1 MQSEISS
8 CVLFFCY
15 SFKPP
20 TFDGETLLDKLS
32 PFHLAIPVND
42 LDKAKEFYNG
52 LLGAEIGRSD
62 PTWIDFN
69 FYGHQLVCHLTESSN
84 AQNKNPVDQHDVPV
98 PHFGI
103 VLEWDTFH
111 QLAMDLKNNKVE
123 FIIEPTIR
131 FKGQVGE
138 QATLFLNDPSGNAIE
153 FKSFKDQENLFRKD

>member
-1 MQSEISS
+1 M
-8 CVLFFCY
+8 LFFSY
-15 SFKPP
+15 SFKPS

-52 LLGAEIGRSD
+52 LLRAEIGRSD

-69 FYGHQLVCHLTESSN
+69 FYGHQLVCHLIERSN
-84 AQNKNPVDQHDVPV
+84 AQSKNPVDQHDVPV

>member
-1 MQSEISS
+1 MS
-8 CVLFFCY
+8 
-15 SFKPP
+15 
-20 TFDGETLLDKLS
+20 KLS

-42 LDKAKEFYNG
+42 LDKAKDFYNG

-69 FYGHQLVCHLTESSN
+69 FYGHQLVCHLTESNN
-84 AQNKNPVDQHDVPV
+84 AQIKNPVDQHEVAV
-98 PHFGI
+98 PHVRI

-111 QLAMDLKNNKVE
+111 KLATDLKNNKVE

>member
-1 MQSEISS
+1 M
-8 CVLFFCY
+8 CY
-15 SFKPP
+15 SFKPS

-42 LDKAKEFYNG
+42 LDKAKDFYNG

-69 FYGHQLVCHLTESSN
+69 FYGHQLVCHLTERNNTQS
-84 AQNKNPVDQHDVPV
+84 KNPVDQHEVPV

>member
-1 MQSEISS
+1 M
-8 CVLFFCY
+8 LFFSY
-15 SFKPP
+15 SFKPS

-52 LLGAEIGRSD
+52 LLRAEIGRSD

-69 FYGHQLVCHLTESSN
+69 FFGHQLVCHLTESSN

>member
-1 MQSEISS
+1 M
-8 CVLFFCY
+8 
-15 SFKPP
+15 
-20 TFDGETLLDKLS
+20 
-32 PFHLAIPVND
+32 
-42 LDKAKEFYNG
+42 
-52 LLGAEIGRSD
+52 
-62 PTWIDFN
+62 
-69 FYGHQLVCHLTESSN
+69 VCHLIERSN
-84 AQNKNPVDQHDVPV
+84 AQSKNPVDQHDVPV

>member
-1 MQSEISS
+1 MI
-8 CVLFFCY
+8 
-15 SFKPP
+15 
-20 TFDGETLLDKLS
+20 
-32 PFHLAIPVND
+32 
-42 LDKAKEFYNG
+42 
-52 LLGAEIGRSD
+52 
-62 PTWIDFN
+62 
-69 FYGHQLVCHLTESSN
+69 ESSN
-84 AQNKNPVDQHDVPV
+84 AQSKNPVDQHDVPV

-138 QATLFLNDPSGNAIE
+138 QATLFLHDPSGNAIE

>member
-1 MQSEISS
+1 M
-8 CVLFFCY
+8 
-15 SFKPP
+15 
-20 TFDGETLLDKLS
+20 DKLN

-42 LDKAKEFYNG
+42 LEKAKDFYNG

-69 FYGHQLVCHLTESSN
+69 FYGHQLVCHLTERNNTQS
-84 AQNKNPVDQHDVPV
+84 KNPVDQHEVPV

>member
-1 MQSEISS
+1 M
-8 CVLFFCY
+8 LFFCY
-15 SFKPP
+15 SFKPS

-84 AQNKNPVDQHDVPV
+84 TQSKNPVDQHNVPV

>member
-8 CVLFFCY
+8 CVLFFSY
-15 SFKPP
+15 SFKPS

-52 LLGAEIGRSD
+52 LLRAEIGRSD

-69 FYGHQLVCHLTESSN
+69 FYGHQLVCHLIESSI
-84 AQNKNPVDQHDVPV
+84 AQSKNPVDQHDVPV

>member
-1 MQSEISS
+1 M
-8 CVLFFCY
+8 
-15 SFKPP
+15 
-20 TFDGETLLDKLS
+20 DKLS

>member
-1 MQSEISS
+1 MS
-8 CVLFFCY
+8 
-15 SFKPP
+15 
-20 TFDGETLLDKLS
+20 KLT

-42 LDKAKEFYNG
+42 LNQAKDFYNG

-69 FYGHQLVCHLTESSN
+69 FYGHQLVCHSSESNN
-84 AQNKNPVDQHDVPV
+84 AQSKNPVDQHEVPV

-111 QLAMDLKNNKVE
+111 KLATDLKNNKAE

>member
-1 MQSEISS
+1 M
-8 CVLFFCY
+8 LFFSY
-15 SFKPP
+15 SFKPS

-52 LLGAEIGRSD
+52 LLRAEIGRSD

-84 AQNKNPVDQHDVPV
+84 TQSKNPVDQHNVPV

>member
-1 MQSEISS
+1 M
-8 CVLFFCY
+8 
-15 SFKPP
+15 
-20 TFDGETLLDKLS
+20 GKLS

-42 LDKAKEFYNG
+42 LDKAKDFYNG

>member
-1 MQSEISS
+1 LS
-8 CVLFFCY
+8 
-15 SFKPP
+15 
-20 TFDGETLLDKLS
+20 KLS

-42 LDKAKEFYNG
+42 LNQAKDFYNG

-69 FYGHQLVCHLTESSN
+69 FYGHQLVCHLTETNNTQS
-84 AQNKNPVDQHDVPV
+84 KNPVDQHEVPV

-111 QLAMDLKNNKVE
+111 KLATDLKNNKVE

>member
-1 MQSEISS
+1 M
-8 CVLFFCY
+8 
-15 SFKPP
+15 
-20 TFDGETLLDKLS
+20 DKLS

-52 LLGAEIGRSD
+52 LLRAEIGRSD

>member
-1 MQSEISS
+1 M
-8 CVLFFCY
+8 
-15 SFKPP
+15 
-20 TFDGETLLDKLS
+20 DKLN

-42 LDKAKEFYNG
+42 LEKAKDFYNG

-69 FYGHQLVCHLTESSN
+69 FYGHQLVCHLTERNNTQS
-84 AQNKNPVDQHDVPV
+84 KNPVDQHEVPV

-123 FIIEPTIR
+123 FVIEPTIR

>member
-1 MQSEISS
+1 MQSEINS

-15 SFKPP
+15 FFKPS

-42 LDKAKEFYNG
+42 LDKAIEFYNG
-52 LLGAEIGRSD
+52 LLRAEIGRSD

-84 AQNKNPVDQHDVPV
+84 TQSKNPVDQHDVPV

>member
-1 MQSEISS
+1 M
-8 CVLFFCY
+8 
-15 SFKPP
+15 
-20 TFDGETLLDKLS
+20 DKLS

-42 LDKAKEFYNG
+42 LDKAIEFYTG
-52 LLGAEIGRSD
+52 LLRAEIGRSD

-84 AQNKNPVDQHDVPV
+84 TQSKNPVDQHNVPV

>member
-1 MQSEISS
+1 M
-8 CVLFFCY
+8 LFFCY
-15 SFKPP
+15 PFKPS
-20 TFDGETLLDKLS
+20 TLDGETLLDKLS

-52 LLGAEIGRSD
+52 LLRAEIGRSD
-62 PTWIDFN
+62 PTWVDFN
-69 FYGHQLVCHLTESSN
+69 FYGHQLVCHLTENNN
-84 AQNKNPVDQHDVPV
+84 AQSKNPVDQHDVPV

>member
-1 MQSEISS
+1 MS
-8 CVLFFCY
+8 
-15 SFKPP
+15 
-20 TFDGETLLDKLS
+20 KLT

-42 LDKAKEFYNG
+42 LDKAKDFYNG

>member
-15 SFKPP
+15 SFKPS

-84 AQNKNPVDQHDVPV
+84 TQSKNPVDQHNVPV

>member
-8 CVLFFCY
+8 CVLFFSY
-15 SFKPP
+15 SFKPS

-42 LDKAKEFYNG
+42 LDKAKDFYNG

>member
-1 MQSEISS
+1 M
-8 CVLFFCY
+8 LFFCY
-15 SFKPP
+15 SFKSS
-20 TFDGETLLDKLS
+20 TLDGETLLDKLS

-42 LDKAKEFYNG
+42 LDKAKDFYNG

-62 PTWIDFN
+62 PTWVDFN
-69 FYGHQLVCHLTESSN
+69 FYGHQLVCHLTENNN
-84 AQNKNPVDQHDVPV
+84 AQSKNPVDQHDVPV

>member
-8 CVLFFCY
+8 CVLFFSY
-15 SFKPP
+15 SFKPS

-52 LLGAEIGRSD
+52 LLRAEIGRSD

>member
-1 MQSEISS
+1 M
-8 CVLFFCY
+8 
-15 SFKPP
+15 
-20 TFDGETLLDKLS
+20 
-32 PFHLAIPVND
+32 
-42 LDKAKEFYNG
+42 
-52 LLGAEIGRSD
+52 
-62 PTWIDFN
+62 
-69 FYGHQLVCHLTESSN
+69 TESSN
-84 AQNKNPVDQHDVPV
+84 AQSKNPVDQHDVPV

>member
-1 MQSEISS
+1 MQSEINS
-8 CVLFFCY
+8 CVLFF
-15 SFKPP
+15 SDAFKPS
-20 TFDGETLLDKLS
+20 TLDAETSLDKLS

-52 LLGAEIGRSD
+52 LLRAEIGRSD

-84 AQNKNPVDQHDVPV
+84 AQSKNPVDQHDVPV

>member
-1 MQSEISS
+1 M
-8 CVLFFCY
+8 
-15 SFKPP
+15 
-20 TFDGETLLDKLS
+20 DKLS

-42 LDKAKEFYNG
+42 LDKAKDFYNG

-69 FYGHQLVCHLTESSN
+69 FYGHQLVCHLTERNNTQS
-84 AQNKNPVDQHDVPV
+84 KNPVDQHEVPV

-123 FIIEPTIR
+123 FIIEPIIR

>member
-1 MQSEISS
+1 M
-8 CVLFFCY
+8 LFFSY
-15 SFKPP
+15 SFKPS

-52 LLGAEIGRSD
+52 LLRAEIGRSD

>member
-1 MQSEISS
+1 M
-8 CVLFFCY
+8 CY
-15 SFKPP
+15 SFKPS

-84 AQNKNPVDQHDVPV
+84 TQSKNPVDQHNVPV

>member
-1 MQSEISS
+1 M
-8 CVLFFCY
+8 
-15 SFKPP
+15 
-20 TFDGETLLDKLS
+20 DKLS

-42 LDKAKEFYNG
+42 LDKAKDFYNG